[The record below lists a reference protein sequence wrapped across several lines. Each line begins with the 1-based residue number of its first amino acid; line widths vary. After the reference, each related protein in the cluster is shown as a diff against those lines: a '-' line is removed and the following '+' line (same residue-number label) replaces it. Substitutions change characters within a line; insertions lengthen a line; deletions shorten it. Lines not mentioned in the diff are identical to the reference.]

1 MNMGP
6 GHLGIAFAAK
16 PVAPKAPL
24 WALLVAS
31 EAGDLLGLVTFATGL
46 DHGGQS
52 QWDIIHG
59 MRFLAPG
66 SIPWSH
72 GLFMNLVWSFVAAGI
87 GYLVLRDRRA
97 SGMLG
102 LAVLSHWVLDWITHM
117 PNLPLFFDGS
127 PNLGLGLWGTGPGFI
142 LSMILEL
149 ALLAG
154 GITIYVVWKKR
165 VQLEKDLLGRGGS
178 DAR

>member
-1 MNMGP
+1 MGP
-6 GHLGIAFAAK
+6 GHLGIAFAAQ

-31 EAGDLLGLVTFATGL
+31 EAGDLLGLVTFATSL
-46 DHGGQS
+46 DHGGES
-52 QWDIIHG
+52 QWDITHG
-59 MRFLAPG
+59 LRFLAPG

-72 GLFMNLVWSFVAAGI
+72 GLFMNLVWSIVAAGI

-102 LAVLSHWVLDWITHM
+102 LVVFSHWVLDWITHM

-127 PNLGLGLWGTGPGFI
+127 PKLGLGLWGTGPGFI
-142 LSMILEL
+142 LSMVLEL
-149 ALLAG
+149 VLLAG
-154 GITIYVVWKKR
+154 GTAIYIVWKKR
-165 VQLEKDLLGRGGS
+165 AQLEKDLLGQGGS
-178 DAR
+178 GAR